1 MKKMRRICP
10 KCGCKEFTTTA
21 HVMQEWKV
29 DGEGNFIETVD
40 PCLQVDHYP
49 DPDNI
54 WTCCRCGSEAVEEND
69 FPFDQDVVTIYC
81 ESGEELVKNN
91 TSCYI
96 TVSKEENCYNC
107 SLFSKDKKP
116 LSGEVCICKNPTAE
130 HTIDDIPFV
139 LETLFGL
146 PGVKMTAN
154 WNDRHWYELSQPIK

>member
-10 KCGCKEFTTTA
+10 KCGCKEFITTA

-40 PCLQVDHYP
+40 SCLQVDYYP

-54 WTCCRCGSEAVEEND
+54 WTCCRCGSEAVEEKD
-69 FPFDQDVVTIYC
+69 FPFDQDVVIIYC
-81 ESGEELVKNN
+81 ENGEELVKNN

-116 LSGEVCICKNPTAE
+116 LSGEICIYKNPTAE

-139 LETLFGL
+139 LEVLFGL

-154 WNDRHWYELSQPIK
+154 WNYRHWYELSQPIK